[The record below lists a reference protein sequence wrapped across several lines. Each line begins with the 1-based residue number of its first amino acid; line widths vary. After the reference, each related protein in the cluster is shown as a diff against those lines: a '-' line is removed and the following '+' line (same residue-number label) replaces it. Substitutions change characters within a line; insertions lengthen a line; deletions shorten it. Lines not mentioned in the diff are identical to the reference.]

1 MRAAFNI
8 TAPRR
13 FTEAARPTESVRFSL
28 LMQLQIEQWPV
39 DRLIPYI
46 RNARTHS
53 DAQVAQV
60 AGSIASSGS

>member
-1 MRAAFNI
+1 
-8 TAPRR
+8 
-13 FTEAARPTESVRFSL
+13 
-28 LMQLQIEQWPV
+28 MQLQIEQWPV

-60 AGSIASSGS
+60 AGSIAEFGFVNPILVGPDGVIVAGHARLATSR

>member
-1 MRAAFNI
+1 MKIVQN
-8 TAPRR
+8 TAMDSGI
-13 FTEAARPTESVRFSL
+13 AMPTKLVLRDL
-28 LMQLQIEQWPV
+28 IIEQWPI

-60 AGSIASSGS
+60 AASIL